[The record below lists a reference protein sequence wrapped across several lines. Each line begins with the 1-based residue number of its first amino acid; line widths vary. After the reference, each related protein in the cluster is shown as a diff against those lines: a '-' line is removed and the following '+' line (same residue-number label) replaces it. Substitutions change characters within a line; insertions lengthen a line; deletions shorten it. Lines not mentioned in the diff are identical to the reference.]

1 VLDFVV
7 LLVRGLVGLLGLRVA
22 AGDFRL
28 VAFRH
33 RVAPEQVTT
42 PVARTATV
50 QGGALWKDVYREA
63 ALFGLVPM
71 GGDCDM
77 VGVGGSTL
85 GGGWGYLSRSAGLAI
100 QHTDGSVT

>member
-42 PVARTATV
+42 PVARTATE
-50 QGGALWKDVYREA
+50 RHPE
-63 ALFGLVPM
+63 
-71 GGDCDM
+71 
-77 VGVGGSTL
+77 GGSVRD
-85 GGGWGYLSRSAGLAI
+85 RSS
-100 QHTDGSVT
+100 DE